1 MYLVYRLMDELESK
15 INTLTLENDN
25 LVKDVID
32 LTIENIKLKKKLHD
46 HIYKANSNNS
56 SSSSSKITNE

>member
-15 INTLTLENDN
+15 INILTLENDN

-32 LTIENIKLKKKLHD
+32 LTLENIKLKKKIHD
-46 HIYKANSNNS
+46 HYKANSNNS
-56 SSSSSKITNE
+56 SSSSSNITNE

>member
-15 INTLTLENDN
+15 INKLTLENDN

-32 LTIENIKLKKKLHD
+32 LTLENIKLKKKIHD

-56 SSSSSKITNE
+56 SSCSSKITNE